1 MAGVGFIINKQLTEL
16 DELDLYELIPRRAAI
31 LKVRWLR
38 SSTATILN
46 VYAPNDRGEH
56 ANFWAKVITTRRAKH
71 LPEPDFILGDFNV
84 TEDTIDRMPP
94 RLDDEAA
101 IATLREVRHE
111 WNMQDM
117 WRWAN
122 PTKIAFTYK
131 AQMWNERIQ
140 ARLDCIYISERVEPF
155 TFDWEIKESAIPTD
169 HAMVSVRYTPRD
181 APQIGKGCWTLPLS
195 LLNNEKLLGKIA
207 ERGIIFHAET
217 TRD

>member
-84 TEDTIDRMPP
+84 MEDTIDRMPP
-94 RLDDEAA
+94 RLDDKAT

-111 WNMQDM
+111 WNMQDT
-117 WRWAN
+117 WQWAN

-131 AQMWNERIQ
+131 AQMWNE
-140 ARLDCIYISERVEPF
+140 
-155 TFDWEIKESAIPTD
+155 
-169 HAMVSVRYTPRD
+169 
-181 APQIGKGCWTLPLS
+181 
-195 LLNNEKLLGKIA
+195 
-207 ERGIIFHAET
+207 
-217 TRD
+217 